1 MGKRRKRLTLAK
13 YANKYAKLRESV
25 LGVKNQVQ
33 EVVEET
39 IEAVTEAVTE
49 VVTEKLEKV
58 DEILD
63 GTQKRIN
70 ALKQLTPEKAHVEKA
85 QEIKPTPP
93 KPSSTPKAKKS
104 APKKKTPSSTRRKPT
119 PKTKTD
125 S

>member
-1 MGKRRKRLTLAK
+1 MGKRKKRLTMAK

-70 ALKQLTPEKAHVEKA
+70 ALKQLTPEKA
-85 QEIKPTPP
+85 QEIEPTPP